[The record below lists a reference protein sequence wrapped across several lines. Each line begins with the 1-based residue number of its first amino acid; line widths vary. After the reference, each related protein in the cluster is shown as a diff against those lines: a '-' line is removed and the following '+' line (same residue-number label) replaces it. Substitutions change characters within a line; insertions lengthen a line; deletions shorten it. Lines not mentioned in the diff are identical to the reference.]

1 MKLDHIGLVVAD
13 IRAYFDGFLAPVLG
27 VPSMS
32 EIYTDP
38 LQRSKVA
45 FAVTDNGVRIELIE
59 PLGPDSP
66 VAEVLNRKRGGLH
79 HLCFEARSLFD
90 DIHRLEQG
98 GCRVISPP
106 KPAVAFNNRRVVFLF
121 TPTFE
126 VIELVEADEKAR
138 Q

>member
-1 MKLDHIGLVVAD
+1 MKFDQIGLVVAD
-13 IRAYFDGFLAPVLG
+13 IREYYEGFLAPVLG
-27 VPSMS
+27 VPAMS
-32 EIYTDP
+32 EIYTDT

-66 VAEVLNRKRGGLH
+66 VAEVLKRKRGGLH
-79 HLCFEARSLFD
+79 HLCFEAQSLET
-90 DIHRLEQG
+90 DIARLKEH
-98 GCRVISPP
+98 GCMMISPP

-126 VIELVEADEKAR
+126 VIELVEEDVKAR
-138 Q
+138 P